1 MDSDSIFES
10 LEDFDWKL
18 VGEIAVG
25 YTLGIVAISVLK
37 GALNAFLDV

>member
-1 MDSDSIFES
+1 MDSDSIFEK

-25 YTLGIVAISVLK
+25 YTLGVVAIRVLR